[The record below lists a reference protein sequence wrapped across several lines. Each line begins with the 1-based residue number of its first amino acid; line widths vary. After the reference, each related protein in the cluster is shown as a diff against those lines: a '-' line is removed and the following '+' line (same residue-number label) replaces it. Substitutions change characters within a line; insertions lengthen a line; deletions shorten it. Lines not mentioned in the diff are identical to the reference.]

1 MKELEDLIEE
11 EENIVNTDNKT
22 DTNIDNND
30 KSIDN
35 QDNISSDL
43 DNDGEEI
50 KKIAGK
56 GITKSSDK
64 SESDD
69 LILHLVS
76 TSLSNIH
83 EK

>member
-1 MKELEDLIEE
+1 MTVRSEKKELEDLIEE
-11 EENIVNTDNKT
+11 EDEEPV
-22 DTNIDNND
+22 DNND
-30 KSIDN
+30 
-35 QDNISSDL
+35 NISDL
-43 DNDGEEI
+43 DNDGEEV

-56 GITKSSDK
+56 GITKSDK
-64 SESDD
+64 ADSDD

>member
-1 MKELEDLIEE
+1 MDLIEE
-11 EENIVNTDNKT
+11 DAEDDIEEV
-22 DTNIDNND
+22 
-30 KSIDN
+30 
-35 QDNISSDL
+35 
-43 DNDGEEI
+43 

-56 GITKSSDK
+56 GLKEIN
-64 SESDD
+64 ESDD